1 MARPRKR
8 GLFKRLTDAL
18 LEDVLM
24 RPRADDAAAAAPPP
38 SRVPSADAAAP
49 SRATAGR
56 RDLAHAAFQ
65 GRIAELLE
73 QGQSAV
79 AGRMQFVDL
88 EAIKAE
94 LGERWQTIADKV
106 REVTQ
111 RTIERRLAPGD
122 AFVAYDDDTYLLL
135 FANLTE
141 AQARIKSM

>member
-8 GLFKRLTDAL
+8 GLLKRLTDAL

-24 RPRADDAAAAAPPP
+24 RPRASDDATPPPPTSAEPPP
-38 SRVPSADAAAP
+38 SRAA
-49 SRATAGR
+49 TGR

-79 AGRMQFVDL
+79 AGKMQFVDL